1 MFRLFGLLLVG
12 LAVSVFTA
20 ASAHAVTCE
29 RTTHTH
35 IGFVNKGAFESW
47 FPKTLHLNDRKF
59 VKKAE
64 NSKQLVQKYK
74 KITWSL
80 LPNGKLV
87 GSWEQQAGF
96 RQVDPVRYKCDKT
109 SIQIASGNT
118 GGSTSVA
125 SSTPTQTNTPKLSL
139 GDNKFFLQYDSK
151 VDFFY
156 YANPKNK
163 WVEKVIKNIEIDTCF
178 PEVVVFAGKKP
189 PEALPGGSSLSGA

>member
-12 LAVSVFTA
+12 LLLAVSVFTA

-35 IGFVNKGAFESW
+35 NGFVNKGAFESW
-47 FPKTLHLNDRKF
+47 FPKTLHLNDSKF

-64 NSKQLVQKYK
+64 NSKQLVQRYK

-87 GSWEQQAGF
+87 GSWKQQAGF

-118 GGSTSVA
+118 GGSTAVA
-125 SSTPTQTNTPKLSL
+125 SNSQIASSAEFAAGSIDAEIAQLKSKFHRNLVECDSSQKNYFAKTKLDSCFDTVMY
-139 GDNKFFLQYDSK
+139 GKDKYICKFAYRL
-151 VDFFY
+151 
-156 YANPKNK
+156 
-163 WVEKVIKNIEIDTCF
+163 
-178 PEVVVFAGKKP
+178 
-189 PEALPGGSSLSGA
+189 